1 MSFDKSKILDNRDK
15 ARALT
20 EREKARDVSVWFQSK
35 ANFIHPLKELIAN
48 GTDEINNNFDNGT
61 ITVKLHEDLKTIT
74 INDSG
79 RGIPLEAKTDDG
91 VPYYKLFLLVLFAG
105 TNYDNEENGKVT
117 TGQHGLGLTLT
128 NYCSTYFK
136 IESYRK
142 EIKSSMEFINGG
154 DIKQDFTIEKN
165 IENKTGTI
173 ITFKLDEE
181 IFGDYKYNPEEIK
194 NILNKL
200 SGCNNK
206 IKMIFLH
213 GGESIKYHYD
223 SIEEYF
229 DTITSS
235 NTSKKIIGKEKEFI
249 VDGKFYRYNLVMCSS
264 SEPTQESFLNITYL
278 SKGGT
283 INDGIIKGVKTYI
296 NKYCK
301 TNKLLN
307 NKTGSIT
314 DQDIEDS
321 ISFVCNVMSVKAE
334 FANQTKLSTENP
346 LYETLSAQYVKEL
359 LELYEIEQ
367 PKEFNKLVKHILE
380 VQKFNNKSDNNKK
393 ALKKKLS
400 EKIDGVNNRV
410 EDLIDC
416 EIHGEDAELY
426 IAEGKSALGSVVLAR
441 DSKFQAAIPIRGKI
455 LNCLKA
461 NYDTIFKNTIILD
474 LVKVIGT
481 GIETDKKNKDL
492 DTFNIKNLRY
502 GKIIFTADQDA
513 DGEAI
518 VCLLLTMVNRLMP
531 TLIKEGKVYIAQ
543 TPLYEVKLK
552 DDSVIYWY
560 SEDEKNREIGKYNN
574 IVLINRAKG
583 LGELEPE
590 IMAESAM
597 NPETRNLIQVT
608 IDDVQ
613 KMQEAFEVWMD
624 TNPSQ
629 RKEYIED
636 NLDRYIN
643 DID

>member
-1 MSFDKSKILDNRDK
+1 MSNRDK
-15 ARALT
+15 ARALS
-20 EREKARDVSVWFQSK
+20 EKEKARDVSVWFESK
-35 ANFIHPLKELIAN
+35 SNFIHPLKELIAN
-48 GTDEINNNFDNGT
+48 GTDEINNNFEKGVVTVKLEDDLQT
-61 ITVKLHEDLKTIT
+61 ITVS
-74 INDSG
+74 DSG
-79 RGIPLEAKTDDG
+79 RGIPLENATDDG
-91 VPYYKLFLLVLFAG
+91 VPYYELFLLVLFAG
-105 TNYDNEENGKVT
+105 TNYDNEENGKIT
-117 TGQHGLGLTLT
+117 TGQHGLGLTVT
-128 NYCSTYFK
+128 NYCSSYFK
-136 IESYRK
+136 IESYR
-142 EIKSSMEFINGG
+142 ENIKSSMEFANGG
-154 DIKQDFTIEKN
+154 EIKEDFKIEKN
-165 IENKTGTI
+165 ITGKTGTT
-173 ITFKLDEE
+173 ITFKLDREV
-181 IFGDYKYNPEEIK
+181 FGDYKYNPEEIK

-200 SGCNNK
+200 AGCNNK
-206 IKMIFLH
+206 IKMIFSYN
-213 GGESIKYHYD
+213 EETIEYHYS

-235 NTSKKIIGKEKEFI
+235 NTSGKIIGREKEFI
-249 VDGKFYRYNLVMCSS
+249 VDNKSNKYELVMCSS
-264 SEPTQESFLNITYL
+264 SEIIQESFLNITYL
-278 SKGGT
+278 PKGGT
-283 INDGIIKGVKTYI
+283 INEGIVEGVKSYI

-301 TNKLLN
+301 ANKLLN
-307 NKTGSIT
+307 SKTGNIT
-314 DQDIEDS
+314 KQDIEDS

-346 LYETLSAQYVKEL
+346 VYETIAIQYVKEL
-359 LELYEIEQ
+359 LELYEIEK
-367 PKEFNKLVKHILE
+367 PKEFNKFVKHILE
-380 VQKFNNKSDNNKK
+380 VQKFNNKSNANKK
-393 ALKKKLS
+393 ALKKKLN

-410 EDLIDC
+410 GDLVDC
-416 EIHGEDAELY
+416 EIHGEEAELY

-461 NYDTIFKNTIILD
+461 NYDTIFKNAIILD
-474 LVKVIGT
+474 LVKVIGA

-492 DTFNIKNLRY
+492 DTFDIKNLRY
-502 GKIIFTADQDA
+502 GKIIFATDQDA

-518 VCLLLTMVNRLMP
+518 VCLLLTMINRLMP

-560 SEDEKNREIGKYNN
+560 SEDEKNKEISKYDN

-624 TNPSQ
+624 TNPSK
-629 RKEYIED
+629 RKEYIEG